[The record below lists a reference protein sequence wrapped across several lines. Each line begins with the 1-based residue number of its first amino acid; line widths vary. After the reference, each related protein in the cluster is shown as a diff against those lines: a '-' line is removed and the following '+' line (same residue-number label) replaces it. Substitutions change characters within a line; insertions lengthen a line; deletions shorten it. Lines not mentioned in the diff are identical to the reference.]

1 AGTETIPTPLGPVTV
16 KAMEY
21 STITEI
27 DSYLGYEYLQKELA
41 LHGIASISI
50 DENITNYLDTYR
62 DTRADLFLATLDEWR
77 RQVETDA
84 NNPGHRMLDF
94 DNVGFMGHS
103 RGGDVVVA
111 AAKKNAA
118 RAANA
123 NRYGLK
129 AVCS

>member
-1 AGTETIPTPLGPVTV
+1 MAFVFHNGDAAREYLDTTIELSLAGELGPVTV

-94 DNVGFMGHS
+94 DNVVRAIQEFR
-103 RGGDVVVA
+103 RG
-111 AAKKNAA
+111 
-118 RAANA
+118 R
-123 NRYGLK
+123 
-129 AVCS
+129 